1 VFVDQLQGEG
11 NSEFASTEFDEGFSE
26 RQPTVWGLVHV
37 ENKLVHALGVPY
49 VHVQATDTQQVL
61 TLTHSLSVPYV
72 IAVCKQISRQ
82 TSCSI
87 YLHSLAAILQ

>member
-11 NSEFASTEFDEGFSE
+11 DSEFASTEFDEGFSE
-26 RQPTVWGLVHV
+26 RRPTVWGLVHA

-61 TLTHSLSVPYV
+61 TRTHSLTH
-72 IAVCKQISRQ
+72 CTLRN
-82 TSCSI
+82 SC
-87 YLHSLAAILQ
+87 LQADF